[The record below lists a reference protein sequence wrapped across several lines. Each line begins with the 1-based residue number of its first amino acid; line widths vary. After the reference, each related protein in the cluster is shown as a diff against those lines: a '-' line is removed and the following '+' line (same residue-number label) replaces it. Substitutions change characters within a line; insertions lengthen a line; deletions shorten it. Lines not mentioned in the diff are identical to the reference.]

1 MKIFSDILYQV
12 RIKKVIGSTN
22 VAIEHLSMDSRTV
35 RPFSVFIAVRGTQVD
50 GHDYI
55 QSAIKSGAVA
65 IVAESLPAE
74 LPESIVG
81 VEVQNSAEALGWIA
95 SNFYDN
101 PSERLKLIGITGTNG
116 KTTTT
121 SLLFQLFRLMG
132 KKVGLLSTVVNKI
145 NNKEIPSTHT
155 TPNAIELNALLSEM
169 LDQGCTHCFMEVSS
183 HAIHQHRVTG
193 AHFSGAVF
201 TNITHDHLDY
211 HKTFNEYIKAK
222 KGLFDTLPAG
232 SFALVNNDNLH
243 AESMIHNTKARK
255 RSFGLKTM
263 ADYKAKVLESSFG
276 GLQMMIDG
284 QEFFTPM
291 IGGFNASNL
300 LAVYGVGI
308 ELGIEKMDLLTG
320 MSTLQSVNGRFQ
332 HFRTPTN
339 ITAVVDYAHTPDA
352 LENVL
357 KTIAGIR
364 TGNEQVITVVG
375 CGGDR
380 DSSKRPLMAQI
391 ASDLSDRT
399 IITSDNPR
407 TEDPDA
413 IIREMEAGLDP
424 VQLKKNISISSRK
437 EAIKLAC
444 TMAQQHDIIL
454 IAGKGHEKY
463 QDIMGVKHPF
473 DDLEIVKETLKNLDK

>member
-1 MKIFSDILYQV
+1 MKILSDILYQV
-12 RIKKVIGSTN
+12 RIKNVIGSTN

-35 RPFSVFIAVRGTQVD
+35 RPFGVFIAVRGTQVD

-55 QSAIKSGAVA
+55 QSAIKAGAVA
-65 IVAESLPAE
+65 VVAENLPKE
-74 LPESIVG
+74 LPKSIVG
-81 VEVQNSAEALGWIA
+81 VEVQDSAKALGWIA
-95 SNFYDN
+95 ANFYNN

-121 SLLFQLFRLMG
+121 TLLFQLFRLMG

-145 NNKEIPSTHT
+145 NHKEIPSTHT

-193 AHFSGAVF
+193 TYFSGAVF

-222 KGLFDTLPAG
+222 KGLFDMLPAG

-243 AESMIHNTKARK
+243 AESMIHDTKARR

-308 ELGIEKMDLLTG
+308 ELGIDKMELLTG

-332 HFRTPTN
+332 QFRTPAN
-339 ITAVVDYAHTPDA
+339 ITAIVDYAHTPDA

-364 TGNEQVITVVG
+364 TGNELVITVLG

-380 DSSKRPLMAQI
+380 DTSKRPLMAQI

-424 VQLKKNISISSRK
+424 VQLKKNISISNRK

-473 DDLEIVKETLKNLDK
+473 DDFEIVKETLKNLDK

>member
-1 MKIFSDILYQV
+1 MKILRDILYQV
-12 RIKKVIGSTN
+12 RIKNVIGSTN
-22 VAIEHLSMDSRTV
+22 VAIEHLSMDSRQV

-50 GHDYI
+50 GHQYI
-55 QSAIKSGAVA
+55 SKAIEAGAVA
-65 IVAESLPAE
+65 IVAENLPDN

-81 VEVQNSAEALGWIA
+81 VEVQNSAEALGWMA
-95 SNFYDN
+95 ANFYDN
-101 PSERLKLIGITGTNG
+101 PSKRIKLIGITGTNG

-121 SLLFQLFRLMG
+121 TLLFQLFRFLG

-155 TPNAIELNALLSEM
+155 TPNAIELNALLHEM

-183 HAIHQHRVTG
+183 HALDQHRVTG
-193 AHFSGAVF
+193 THFSGAVF

-211 HKTFNEYIKAK
+211 HKTFNHYIKAK
-222 KGLFDTLPAG
+222 KGLFDMLPNG

-243 AESMIHNTKARK
+243 AESMVHDTKGKK

-284 QEFFTPM
+284 QEFFTPI

-300 LAVYGVGI
+300 LAVYAVGI
-308 ELGIEKMDLLTG
+308 ELGIDKIELLTG
-320 MSTLQSVNGRFQ
+320 MSTLQPVNGRFQ
-332 HFRTPTN
+332 HFRTESG

-357 KTIAGIR
+357 KTIADIR
-364 TGNEQVITVVG
+364 SGNEQVITVVG

-380 DSSKRPLMAQI
+380 DASKRPLMAQI
-391 ASDLSDRT
+391 ASDGSDRT
-399 IITSDNPR
+399 VITSDNPR

-413 IIREMEAGLDP
+413 IIKDMEAGLDP
-424 VQLKKNISISSRK
+424 IQIKKNISITNRK

-444 TMAQQHDIIL
+444 TLAAKGDIIL
-454 IAGKGHEKY
+454 IAGKGHETY
-463 QDIMGVKHPF
+463 QDIMGVKAPF
-473 DDLEIVKETLKNLDK
+473 DDFQIVKETLKTLNK

>member
-1 MKIFSDILYQV
+1 MKILSDILYQV
-12 RIKKVIGSTN
+12 RIKNVIGSTN

-35 RPFSVFIAVRGTQVD
+35 RPFSVFVAVRGTQVD

-55 QSAIKSGAVA
+55 QNAIKAGAVA
-65 IVAESLPAE
+65 IVAEQLPSE
-74 LPESIVG
+74 LPNSIVG
-81 VEVQNSAEALGWIA
+81 VEVQDSAKALGWIA
-95 SNFYDN
+95 SNFYNN
-101 PSERLKLIGITGTNG
+101 PSERLKLVGITGTNG

-155 TPNAIELNALLSEM
+155 TPNAIELNALLNEM

-222 KGLFDTLPAG
+222 KGLFDMLPAG
-232 SFALVNNDNLH
+232 SFALVNNDNVH
-243 AESMIHNTKARK
+243 AESMIHDTKAKK

-263 ADYKAKVLESSFG
+263 ADYKAKVLESSFS

-308 ELGIEKMDLLTG
+308 ELGIDKMELLTG
-320 MSTLQSVNGRFQ
+320 MSTLQAVNGRFQ
-332 HFRTPTN
+332 HFRTPGN

-380 DSSKRPLMAQI
+380 DSSKRPIMAQI

-424 VQLKKNISISSRK
+424 VQLKKNISISNRK

-444 TMAQQHDIIL
+444 TMAQKHDIIL

-473 DDLEIVKETLKNLDK
+473 DDFEIVKETLKNLDK

>member
-1 MKIFSDILYQV
+1 MKILSDILYQV
-12 RIKKVIGSTN
+12 RIKNVIGSTN

-35 RPFSVFIAVRGTQVD
+35 RPFSVFVAVRGTQVD

-55 QSAIKSGAVA
+55 QNAIKAGAVA
-65 IVAESLPAE
+65 IVAEQLPSE
-74 LPESIVG
+74 LPNSIVG
-81 VEVQNSAEALGWIA
+81 VEVQDSAKALGWIA
-95 SNFYDN
+95 SNFYNN
-101 PSERLKLIGITGTNG
+101 PSERLKLVGITGTNG

-222 KGLFDTLPAG
+222 KGLFDMLPVG
-232 SFALVNNDNLH
+232 SFALVNNDNVH
-243 AESMIHNTKARK
+243 AESMIHDTKAKK

-263 ADYKAKVLESSFG
+263 ADYKAKVLESAFG

-308 ELGIEKMDLLTG
+308 ELGIDKMELLTG

-332 HFRTPTN
+332 HFRTPGN

-380 DSSKRPLMAQI
+380 DSSKRPIMAQI

-413 IIREMEAGLDP
+413 IIREMESGLDP
-424 VQLKKNISISSRK
+424 VQLKKNISISNRK

-473 DDLEIVKETLKNLDK
+473 DDFEIVKETLKNLDK